1 MYEFRD
7 TEKKH
12 LPEWMNCNIPFCLR
26 CPTGTTGPT
35 GATGVTGP
43 TGATGVTG
51 PTGATGVT
59 GPTGA
64 TGVTGPTG
72 ATGATGPTGA
82 TGITGPTGPEG
93 GQEDDIFASFGA
105 FQTPL
110 TVGSLISLFA
120 DITDPTGN
128 IIATDATHITLAPGY
143 YLVAYN
149 VSANFQSANYMQ
161 VTPSYNGAP
170 RIDTGVYFATSAA
183 EGSSACGSAH
193 FIIRAAEQTA
203 FSLTYSG
210 SANARDGQVNLTFLK
225 LRRS

>member
-35 GATGVTGP
+35 GATGTTGP

-59 GPTGA
+59 GPTGT
-64 TGVTGPTG
+64 TGV
-72 ATGATGPTGA
+72 TGPTGA

-110 TVGSLISLFA
+110 TVGSLIPLFA

-149 VSANFQSANYMQ
+149 VSANFSL
-161 VTPSYNGAP
+161 P
-170 RIDTGVYFATSAA
+170 
-183 EGSSACGSAH
+183 
-193 FIIRAAEQTA
+193 IICR
-203 FSLTYSG
+203 
-210 SANARDGQVNLTFLK
+210 
-225 LRRS
+225 